1 MQFSNRVTTIT
12 QDEIIPA
19 AVDTFLSDNFISFR
33 FLSNAAKWRGHQMSK
48 PLKIGKSSLGG
59 SFSGLDTHSTS
70 TVESRV
76 LMTYDVRGYE
86 MPIAIPGMEK
96 AVNRTDA
103 QVLDLVAVETES
115 AQQDALD
122 DVAEMLYGDGTGNSN
137 KDFIGL
143 DALNDDGTSVVTLG
157 GLSRT
162 TYPTIK
168 STRTASG
175 GNLSLTNLATLTSN
189 VSSGSSMRRRPSVI
203 VSGEGEWDL
212 YESLLTPMVRSNY
225 QANGQPMVTRSSA
238 GVVSAGQLNGAQG
251 YAALTYRGISW
262 VADEKAPSGTI
273 WMLNEKD
280 LQWYGLADKDMKQIS
295 LGKVDMD
302 NTYSD
307 APSKYTGFQ
316 WTDFMNPINQYGMV
330 AHLYLLGNFTS
341 FNPKTLG
348 RLTGV
353 TGV

>member
-1 MQFSNRVTTIT
+1 MNFSARVTTIT
-12 QDEIIPA
+12 QDHIIPS

-33 FLSNAAKWRGHQMSK
+33 FLANAAKWRGHQMSR
-48 PLKIGKSSLGG
+48 PLKISKSSLGG

-70 TVESRV
+70 TTENKV

-86 MPIAIPGMEK
+86 MPIAIAGMDK
-96 AVNRTDA
+96 SVNKTDA
-103 QVLDLVAVETES
+103 QVLDLIGQEVES

-122 DVAEMLYGDGTGNSN
+122 DVADMLYGAGTGNAN
-137 KDFIGL
+137 KDFLGL
-143 DALNDDGTSVVTLG
+143 DSLDDDGTSVLTLG

-175 GNLSLTNLATLTSN
+175 GDLDLTKLATLTSN
-189 VSSGSSMRRRPSVI
+189 VSSGSSMRRRPSVFL
-203 VSGEGEWDL
+203 SSEAEWDL
-212 YESLLTPMVRSNY
+212 YESLLSPMVQANY
-225 QANGQPMVTRSSA
+225 QANGLPMVTRNSKA
-238 GVVSAGQLNGAQG
+238 VVSAGSLNGAQG
-251 YAALTYRGISW
+251 YTALTYRGIPW
-262 VADEKAPSGTI
+262 VADEKAPAQTV
-273 WMLNEKD
+273 WALNEND
-280 LQWYGLADKDMKQIS
+280 LQWYGLQDKDMKQIS
-295 LGKVDMD
+295 LGKADLD

-307 APSKYTGFQ
+307 APSKYVGFQ

-330 AHLYLLGNFTS
+330 AHLYLLGNFVS

-353 TGV
+353 QGI